1 MWAGLLGGDVMR
13 WILALRCP
21 PGPLKSYYR
30 TDTPTLDT
38 PYPRAEF
45 LAVDLE
51 TTGLDRHRD
60 EIVSIGFVPV
70 RDGRVRLAEA
80 EHHLVRPTRRVGD
93 TAAKIH
99 GLLDDRLADAEPL
112 ADVLPRLLAALTG
125 RIPIAH
131 HAVVEREF
139 LARACRELYGHTLV
153 VPWICTLALA
163 RRRMAMRGAAVTDG
177 ALRLGACR
185 EVYGLP
191 PHRSHNAVSDALACA
206 ELFLAQ
212 AAEGSGRRPAAL
224 RDLIT

>member
-1 MWAGLLGGDVMR
+1 MWSGLFGGDVTR
-13 WILALRCP
+13 WSLALRCP

-38 PYPRAEF
+38 PYTRAEF

-51 TTGLDRHRD
+51 TTGLDRSRD
-60 EIVSIGFVPV
+60 DIVSIGFVPIV
-70 RDGRVRLAEA
+70 EGRVRLAEA
-80 EHHLVRPTRRVGD
+80 EHHLVRPLRPVSNA
-93 TAAKIH
+93 AAKIH
-99 GLLDDRLADAEPL
+99 GLLDDRLAEAEPL
-112 ADVLPRLLAALTG
+112 ANALPRLLEAMTG
-125 RIPIAH
+125 RIPVAH

-139 LARACRELYGHTLV
+139 LSRACRDLYGHRLV

-163 RRRMAMRGAAVTDG
+163 KRRKTMRGAVIAEG

-185 EVYGLP
+185 ETYGMP
-191 PHRSHNAVSDALACA
+191 RHRSHDALSDALACA

-212 AAEGSGRRPAAL
+212 AAASSGRKPAAI

>member
-1 MWAGLLGGDVMR
+1 VWSGLLGGDVIR
-13 WILALRCP
+13 WILAARCP

-38 PYPRAEF
+38 PYTRAEF

-60 EIVSIGFVPV
+60 DIVSIGFVPIV
-70 RDGRVRLAEA
+70 AGRVRLADA
-80 EHHLVRPTRRVGD
+80 EHHLVRPQQPVSD
-93 TAAKIH
+93 AAAKIH
-99 GLLDDRLADAEPL
+99 GLLDDRLAAADPL
-112 ADVLPRLLAALTG
+112 AAALPRLLKAMTG
-125 RIPIAH
+125 RIPVAH
-131 HAVVEREF
+131 HTAVERTF
-139 LARACRELYGHTLV
+139 LSRACRDLFGHRLA

-163 RRRMAMRGAAVTDG
+163 RRRAVRHSAAIPDG

-185 EVYGLP
+185 EVYGMP
-191 PHRSHNAVSDALACA
+191 RHHSHNALSDALACA

-212 AAEGSGRRPAAL
+212 AAESSGRKPVAL